1 MNPYSFLIPRL
12 NGDEIED
19 RFDYYSTLVRKGV
32 AGFIVFG
39 GEIESLRDG
48 LRRLKEIAENPLI
61 IASDLEMGLG
71 QQVRGG
77 TLYPPAMAVAK
88 AFGRMEDE
96 ERGNYLKRLYSSIAN
111 EALFVG
117 INTILAPVLDINS
130 NPENPIIATR
140 SFGEDPEMVS
150 YYGNSMIKIYKEMG
164 IISCGKHFPGHGDTD
179 RDSHQELPVINK
191 VLSELEGFELIPFR
205 RAISSGVDMIM
216 LGHLSVPCL
225 DPSGKPATISSEIV
239 KYLRN
244 KMTFKGL
251 IITDAM
257 NMGGISGY
265 SEEEAS
271 CMALMAGVDLILH
284 PSDPDRVAKYIGEL
298 KCGSAEEQKSSD
310 LLHFRVSTS
319 PNFRTSELP
328 SFNKSDFSS
337 NRDFAREL
345 FYRAITFK
353 GNKRC
358 IKNPFLIV
366 ITDEDVNSSY
376 FITWF
381 KESYGEGRILFL
393 NEPVI
398 SRNRIPEGAGLVVSV
413 FSEVRAW
420 KEKSLYFSNLLN
432 KLDKKVE
439 VFLSFGNPYILSKI
453 ESPAIFAYSTSEDAQ
468 VAMVR
473 YIKEKGL
480 FQ

>member
-1 MNPYSFLIPRL
+1 MNPYNFLIPRL
-12 NGDEIED
+12 DGDEIEG
-19 RFDYYSTLVRKGV
+19 RFDYYAGLVRKGV

-39 GEIESLRDG
+39 GAMESLRKG
-48 LRRLKEIAENPLI
+48 IRRLQEIAKNPLI
-61 IASDLEMGLG
+61 ISSDLEMGLG
-71 QQVRGG
+71 QQVKGG

-88 AFGRMEDE
+88 TFSRIGEG
-96 ERGNYLKRLYSSIAN
+96 ERHLYLKRLYSSIAK
-111 EALFVG
+111 EALYVG

-140 SFGEDPEMVS
+140 AFGEDPETVS
-150 YYGNSMIKIYKEMG
+150 YYGTSMIKIYKEMG

-179 RDSHQELPVINK
+179 RDSHRELPVINK
-191 VLSELEGFELIPFR
+191 GLSELEGFELVPFK

-225 DPSGKPATISSEIV
+225 DSSGRPATISSTIV

-244 KMTFKGL
+244 EMAFKGP

-257 NMGGISGY
+257 NMGGLAGY

-271 CMALMAGVDLILH
+271 LMALMAGVDLILH
-284 PSDPDRVAKYIGEL
+284 PSDPDSVAKYIVEL

-310 LLHFRVSTS
+310 LLHFRVSAS
-319 PNFRTSELP
+319 PNFRTSELS
-328 SFNKSDFSS
+328 SFNKPDFSS
-337 NRDFAREL
+337 NRDFASEL

-353 GNKRC
+353 GNKRG

-366 ITDEDVNSSY
+366 VTDEETLSSY
-376 FITWF
+376 FIDWF
-381 KESYGEGRILFL
+381 KGVFGEGRILFL

-398 SRNRIPEGAGLVVSV
+398 PWHRIPKGSGLVVSV

-420 KEKSLYFSNLLN
+420 KEKSLYLKNLLN
-432 KLDKKVE
+432 KFDKKVE

-453 ESPAIFAYSTSEDAQ
+453 ESPTIFAYSTSEEAQ
-468 VAMVR
+468 IAMVR
-473 YIKEKGL
+473 YIKEEGL
-480 FQ
+480 FK